1 MNSRHLDRFFLDA
14 QFTPEDSAVA
24 LSAIGEPGVTALV
37 KLLGHTD
44 PWIRINA
51 VFALG
56 DAGSAKIGENLG
68 QMEKLLDDPEPHVI
82 LATLDALAALGIFGE
97 KAISQMKR
105 FLNGVVTHW
114 GTDAKNDPRLA
125 ELGKMRYL
133 SAIAL
138 LSWLRSSAKK
148 IPHLVSFAEAAL
160 LESLNDESGYPAL
173 IACSALERS
182 DSVENLRA
190 ALIYLRGRSWDA
202 AQNTRQI
209 GQWTLDHNRATLE
222 RISTR
227 DQMNDKKLT

>member
-1 MNSRHLDRFFLDA
+1 MD
-14 QFTPEDSAVA
+14 
-24 LSAIGEPGVTALV
+24 
-37 KLLGHTD
+37 
-44 PWIRINA
+44 RINA

-148 IPHLVSFAEAAL
+148 S
-160 LESLNDESGYPAL
+160 
-173 IACSALERS
+173 R
-182 DSVENLRA
+182 
-190 ALIYLRGRSWDA
+190 
-202 AQNTRQI
+202 T
-209 GQWTLDHNRATLE
+209 
-222 RISTR
+222 
-227 DQMNDKKLT
+227 